1 MVRQWRSRI
10 FHEPCSDGRARD
22 VLPLP
27 LLEDVASVQGDV
39 CRAVRRRILRKSA
52 VVKMVNRAIFSLNSL
67 YMGRHWDEGR
77 CIAKLAELP
86 LSQQECIRDLIRRVD
101 AFGPMPSGASRRGAL
116 EALRAPC
123 NGYSEPIAGV
133 GEVANMNLEL
143 LSLPSGRVA
152 GVNLSSA
159 LEQPLKD
166 MVDSFEDWMLQDA
179 STWSSICEHAH
190 KIKPYNDPS
199 LSDRSKYLS
208 FLAHLNEC
216 GILSHT
222 TSCRG
227 RVGAFCVTKKP
238 KEVNGKFVERQRLI
252 LDCRQVNLA
261 FREPPK
267 CELGSLAALC
277 EVELKD
283 GERLF
288 CGGSDI
294 QDCFYAAKISAELS
308 NFFCLC
314 HDLSPD
320 EARFVWGDDFPF
332 PLNRSS
338 VSPCINVL
346 PMGFS
351 WSFFLIQKLHEQS
364 ALRSLG
370 VGRDR
375 LILDGY
381 PAPVLCRDDA
391 VAMPYCDNVHSLSLS
406 RTAADDSLQRM
417 EDDLEGMG
425 FSLHAQ
431 VSSTDFFQTLGG
443 IVDGG
448 TGQIRATPTRAW
460 NILLGFEEALVSK
473 VNWQFIQKLLGHA
486 MTLCV
491 LNRAGMSVF
500 RALYD
505 FVERAEQPRF
515 LNKLERREVKIFIG
529 LVSLLVGEL
538 RRTWSST
545 IHCSDASPEGYGI
558 CKRELPESDVREL
571 GSWQDRWR
579 FKHLDPAEW
588 RPRQRYAGQD
598 VLGDLRTARSFPI
611 SSTVED
617 LYSYNNNFPEVPEE
631 YTKPE
636 DWSTVLMGRW
646 RNTKEHITA
655 KEGHSLVLVARH
667 LCRSVRNRNKRHL
680 VLIDSFALSMTMCKG
695 RATNFGMLRTA
706 QKVAALSLAGGFTL
720 RTRWVPSEHNVADG
734 PSRGQ
739 IQRVLTP
746 SSSSKGRASAP
757 KPKRVLRGERLAK
770 SSPVKARSLQNPAV
784 VENKKEPSLKRTLN
798 GTTAKN
804 MQPMKRRRRSLQAV
818 DGLTQEANDLAA
830 RSGLSRLERRSV
842 SKVVE
847 NQYAIHYE
855 RFRAFCRDS
864 GVEQPADCQLDSLL
878 TDFLDH
884 IFLEGRHVADGEK
897 TMASVEYHH
906 HKVRGNL
913 LRTRRALRGWRK
925 EAPPQ
930 SRVPMPMLLAYGL
943 AMALMSRSQKE
954 MAVKVILD
962 FDTYMRPGESIDLK
976 NKHLVRPVK
985 GAGPQFRWHFIIVR
999 DFDEKQ
1005 PDKVGVFDNTIALN
1019 SADRIWIGDVI
1030 STMMKGKDKEAK
1042 IFSFSMEEFRKQF
1055 GEVSKILGIP
1065 GLHPYQLRHGGAAHD
1080 LASKARDHAQ
1090 VKARG
1095 RWSTDQSVRRYTKT
1109 GKIQT
1114 LLGQLSKGSLEYC
1127 RWSQRNLK
1135 SVMSGRMQPKRL

>member
-332 PLNRSS
+332 PSNRSS

-381 PAPVLCRDDA
+381 PAPVLSRDDA

-529 LVSLLVGEL
+529 LVSLLVVEL

-739 IQRVLTP
+739 IQPGPYSKQFIQGSRLRTEAEACAERGETGEEFPGQSSILAEP
-746 SSSSKGRASAP
+746 SCCGEQEGALFEKDPEWHHSQEHATNEETEEEPAGSGWADS
-757 KPKRVLRGERLAK
+757 RGERLSSSQRTQPTGEKVGFKGGRESVRHPLREVQSLLPGFRSGTTSRLSVGLIADRLSGSHLFGRASCSRRRK
-770 SSPVKARSLQNPAV
+770 NYGKCRVPSPQSERKPPSHSKGSERLAQGSASPESSSHAHVAGVWSCHGLNESQPKRNGSESHPGLRHIYASGREHRPEEQALGQAGEGSRSPVSMAFHHCERLRRETAR
-784 VENKKEPSLKRTLN
+784 
-798 GTTAKN
+798 
-804 MQPMKRRRRSLQAV
+804 
-818 DGLTQEANDLAA
+818 
-830 RSGLSRLERRSV
+830 
-842 SKVVE
+842 
-847 NQYAIHYE
+847 
-855 RFRAFCRDS
+855 
-864 GVEQPADCQLDSLL
+864 
-878 TDFLDH
+878 
-884 IFLEGRHVADGEK
+884 
-897 TMASVEYHH
+897 
-906 HKVRGNL
+906 
-913 LRTRRALRGWRK
+913 
-925 EAPPQ
+925 Q
-930 SRVPMPMLLAYGL
+930 S
-943 AMALMSRSQKE
+943 
-954 MAVKVILD
+954 
-962 FDTYMRPGESIDLK
+962 
-976 NKHLVRPVK
+976 
-985 GAGPQFRWHFIIVR
+985 
-999 DFDEKQ
+999 
-1005 PDKVGVFDNTIALN
+1005 GVFDNTIALN